1 MVVVAIRGTL
11 GVSDTLCDLTCES
24 AVFLLADGLKGEVHS
39 GDGST
44 VFNPRSLCSP
54 GVEG

>member
-24 AVFLLADGLKGEVHS
+24 AEFIADGLQGEVHS
-39 GDGST
+39 GVNGLKCL
-44 VFNPRSLCSP
+44 FRP
-54 GVEG
+54 